1 MKIGRNDPCH
11 CGSGEKYK
19 KCHAAQDTAASFAE
33 LAARNAELAR
43 AREAALAEA
52 QAAESAGAP
61 AAETS
66 VKRPRPKLPHPS
78 KRDRIG

>member
-19 KCHAAQDTAASFAE
+19 KCHAAKDTAASFAE

-52 QAAESAGAP
+52 EAKEAAGEESA
-61 AAETS
+61 EWS
-66 VKRPRPKLPHPS
+66 ERPRPKLPHPA
-78 KRDRIG
+78 KRDRLGT